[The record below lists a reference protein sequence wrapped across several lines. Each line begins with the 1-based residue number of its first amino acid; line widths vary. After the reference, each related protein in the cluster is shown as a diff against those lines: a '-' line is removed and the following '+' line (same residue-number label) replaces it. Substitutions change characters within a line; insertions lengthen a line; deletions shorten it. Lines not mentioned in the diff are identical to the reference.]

1 MTSLTGATTLWQ
13 RRDSAG
19 AQCPLPV
26 LMVTLGQLALLFSS
40 VALIQLPHPL
50 LLLCEKIDSL
60 ALVWFLSGSFIL
72 CTVKHFFF
80 LINVYW
86 RRVALQCC
94 VLFYSSA
101 SRSAILKLISP
112 LLKISFSFRLPQS
125 IE

>member
-80 LINVYW
+80 KLMFIGGELLYNV
-86 RRVALQCC
+86 V
-94 VLFYSSA
+94 
-101 SRSAILKLISP
+101 
-112 LLKISFSFRLPQS
+112 SFSTLQQVDQLYLNLYPLF
-125 IE
+125 